1 MNPIANYNLSNLN
14 QAFQIFNELENF
26 VNQGR
31 QIFQNLKF
39 QPKENNLSKILA
51 HNFKQIIGERGEI
64 FHKEKE
70 ISINDPQLDLLQVF
84 KNIQQKTE

>member
-39 QPKENNLSKILA
+39 QPKENNLS
-51 HNFKQIIGERGEI
+51 
-64 FHKEKE
+64 
-70 ISINDPQLDLLQVF
+70 
-84 KNIQQKTE
+84 

>member
-26 VNQGR
+26 INQG
-31 QIFQNLKF
+31 
-39 QPKENNLSKILA
+39 
-51 HNFKQIIGERGEI
+51 
-64 FHKEKE
+64 KE

-84 KNIQQKTE
+84 KNIQ